1 MAMAPRLMQS
11 PASRQFILGQNL
23 QKQSLDTSPIL
34 SNTQGFA
41 RLAQA
46 LAGGLLQR
54 DAQTKFDEKQTADA
68 AKLASMLT
76 GAGVDPNLASLFTS
90 NVQGGPQVGAA
101 LLANQQ
107 AKDLAQIT
115 ANAKATKATI
125 ISGNTPDGKR
135 LGIPE
140 GQSAEVTTNS
150 QGAITAIGKPFDSN
164 QSTFPGT
171 SSTSGAMNV
180 LTSAATIGATDTPE
194 YAAAYALL
202 GKSRTITTPDGRTIN
217 EPGMDLSGFPAPTFG
232 AQTPATQTGTPP
244 TAPSVPVSEA
254 PAEQPAPEAPQ
265 EPAEPSPEGVPVND
279 ITVAADTEYVKT
291 RLPEFRNEQA
301 QALTNLSKLEKVI
314 NLLGQRN
321 DLTGLAPAI
330 GVKLGEVFGLPGV
343 IAPSASN
350 IKNEVESV
358 AQESIRQLMGAQFSE
373 KEGENVL
380 RRAFDV
386 SQPEAINM
394 QRVRNL
400 YNNLQTVL
408 NAKRDEAQYY
418 EKHGTLRGYK
428 GQSPEELE
436 ALLTGGA
443 GGQPIEPL
451 QPGQTTIIRGVTVE
465 RVR

>member
-1 MAMAPRLMQS
+1 MQS

-90 NVQGGPQVGAA
+90 DVQGGPQVGAA

-171 SSTSGAMNV
+171 GATQGAMNV
-180 LTSAATIGATDTPE
+180 LTSAATSGATDTPE

-202 GKSRTITTPDGRTIN
+202 GKPRTITTPDGTTVN
-217 EPGMDLSGFPAPTFG
+217 EPGMNLSAFPAPTFG
-232 AQTPATQTGTPP
+232 AQTPATPPATPP
-244 TAPSVPVSEA
+244 APSVTPEA

-265 EPAEPSPEGVPVND
+265 EPAEPSPEGVRETKV
-279 ITVAADTEYVKT
+279 TVGADTEYANKT
-291 RLPEFRNEQA
+291 LPAFRADKPNIISNLQKLNTVIGELTTRDDITGFGPNIMLRLGEAIGMR
-301 QALTNLSKLEKVI
+301 
-314 NLLGQRN
+314 GQ
-321 DLTGLAPAI
+321 LAPTAADTSDRI
-330 GVKLGEVFGLPGV
+330 NQVV
-343 IAPSASN
+343 
-350 IKNEVESV
+350 
-358 AQESIRQLMGAQFSE
+358 QESIRQLLGPQFT
-373 KEGENVL
+373 ENEAKMIL
-380 RRAFDV
+380 QRAFDP
-386 SQPEAINM
+386 SQDEAVNL
-394 QRVRNL
+394 QRVREL
-400 YNNLQTVL
+400 RAGISRVL
-408 NAKRDEAQYY
+408 DAKQREEDYFV
-418 EKHGTLRGYK
+418 KHGSLRGFK
-428 GQSPEELE
+428 SQSYAELKS
-436 ALLTGGA
+436 LLTGN
-443 GGQPIEPL
+443 QSIKPL
-451 QPGQTTIIRGVTVE
+451 KVGESVTINGVTIE
-465 RVR
+465 RVEQ

>member
-1 MAMAPRLMQS
+1 MATAPRLMQS

-23 QKQSLDTSPIL
+23 QQQGLDTSPIL

-68 AKLASMLT
+68 ASLASMLS
-76 GAGVDPNLASLFTS
+76 GAGVDPSLASLFTS
-90 NVQGGPQVGAA
+90 NVSGGPEVGAA

-107 AKDLAQIT
+107 AKEVAQIT
-115 ANAKATKATI
+115 ASAKATNATI
-125 ISGNTPDGKR
+125 ISGDTPEGQR
-135 LGIPE
+135 LGIPK
-140 GQSAEVTTNS
+140 GQSASITLNN

-171 SSTSGAMNV
+171 GATQGAMNV
-180 LTSAATIGATDTPE
+180 LTSGAETGDTGTAA

-202 GKSRTITTPDGRTIN
+202 GKSRTITTPDGRTIT
-217 EPGMDLSGFPAPTFG
+217 EQPMDLSGFPAPTFS
-232 AQTPATQTGTPP
+232 AKTPATSPATPP
-244 TAPSVPVSEA
+244 PASVTPEA
-254 PAEQPAPEAPQ
+254 PAGQPAPEAPQ
-265 EPAEPSPEGVPVND
+265 EPAEPSPEGVPVTD
-279 ITVAADTEYVKT
+279 ITVDADKKFVTT

-301 QALTNLSKLEKVI
+301 QALTNLGKLEKVI
-314 NLLGQRN
+314 NLLGERD

-343 IAPSASN
+343 FAPSASDT
-350 IKNEVESV
+350 KNRIESV

-386 SQPEAINM
+386 SQPEAVNM
-394 QRVRNL
+394 QRIREL

-408 NAKRDEAQYY
+408 NSKRDEAQYF
-418 EKHGTLRGYK
+418 EKHKTLRGYK
-428 GQSPEELE
+428 GPTVKELE

-451 QPGQTTIIRGVTVE
+451 QPGQKTTIGGVTVE
-465 RVR
+465 RVK

>member
-1 MAMAPRLMQS
+1 MAMTPRLMQS
-11 PASRQFILGQNL
+11 PASRQQLLASSLTNQAMQPRNIQSPL
-23 QKQSLDTSPIL
+23 QGYAQ
-34 SNTQGFA
+34 
-41 RLAQA
+41 LAQA
-46 LAGGLLQR
+46 LFGGLNQR
-54 DAQTKFDEKQTADA
+54 KADQMLKTEQSDNA

-76 GAGVDPNLASLFTS
+76 GAGVDPKLASLFTS

-101 LLANQQ
+101 LLASQQ
-107 AKDLAQIT
+107 AQKLAQTT
-115 ANAKATKATI
+115 ANAKATNATI
-125 ISGNTPDGKR
+125 ISGDTPEGQR
-135 LGIPE
+135 LGIPK
-140 GQSAEVTTNS
+140 GQSASITVNK
-150 QGAITAIGKPFDSN
+150 QGAITDIGKPFDSN

-171 SSTSGAMNV
+171 GATQGALNV
-180 LTSAATIGATDTPE
+180 LTSSAKSGDTDTPE

-202 GKSRTITTPDGRTIN
+202 GKSSTITTPDGRTIT
-217 EPGMDLSGFPAPTFG
+217 EQPMDLSGFPAPTFS
-232 AQTPATQTGTPP
+232 AKTPATSPATPP
-244 TAPSVPVSEA
+244 PASVTSEA

-265 EPAEPSPEGVPVND
+265 EPAEPSPENVPVTD
-279 ITVAADTEYVKT
+279 ITVDADKKFVTT

-301 QALTNLSKLEKVI
+301 KALTNLGKLEKVI
-314 NLLGQRN
+314 NLLGERK

-343 IAPSASN
+343 FAPSASDT
-350 IKNEVESV
+350 KNRIESV

-386 SQPEAINM
+386 SQPEAVNM
-394 QRVRNL
+394 QRIREL

-443 GGQPIEPL
+443 GGQPMEPL
-451 QPGQTTIIRGVTVE
+451 QPGQKTIIRGVTVE
-465 RVR
+465 RVK

>member
-1 MAMAPRLMQS
+1 MAIAPRLMQS

-46 LAGGLLQR
+46 LAGGLVQR

-107 AKDLAQIT
+107 AKNLAQIT

-180 LTSAATIGATDTPE
+180 LTSAATSGETDTPE

-202 GKSRTITTPDGRTIN
+202 GKSRTITTPDGRTIT
-217 EPGMDLSGFPAPTFG
+217 EQPMDLSVFPAPTFS
-232 AQTPATQTGTPP
+232 AKTPATSPATPP
-244 TAPSVPVSEA
+244 PASVTPEA
-254 PAEQPAPEAPQ
+254 PAGQPAPEAPQ
-265 EPAEPSPEGVPVND
+265 EPAEPSPEGVPVTD

-301 QALTNLSKLEKVI
+301 KALTNLGKLEKVI
-314 NLLGQRN
+314 NLLGERK
-321 DLTGLAPAI
+321 DLTGFAPAI
-330 GVKLGEVFGLPGV
+330 GVKLGEIFGLPGV
-343 IAPSASN
+343 IAPSASDT
-350 IKNEVESV
+350 KNRIESV

-386 SQPEAINM
+386 SQPEAVNM
-394 QRVRNL
+394 QRIREL

-451 QPGQTTIIRGVTVE
+451 QPGQKTIIGGVTVE
-465 RVR
+465 RVK